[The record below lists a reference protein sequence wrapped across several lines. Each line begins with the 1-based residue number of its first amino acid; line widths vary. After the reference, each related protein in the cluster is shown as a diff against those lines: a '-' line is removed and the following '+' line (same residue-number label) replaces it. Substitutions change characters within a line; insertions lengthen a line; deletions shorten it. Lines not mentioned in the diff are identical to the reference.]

1 MSQEIPKVVGVA
13 LLAGV
18 VVGILLLSRPGPAPD
33 GNPSPATVQ
42 PSAITGTDNAV
53 AYSSMSREQ
62 LIAAVR
68 EKDAVISNTQV
79 RLAGQDRDVQSLS
92 AELVASEARV
102 EIQMQHVAALE
113 KAQPSGE
120 DAIPEVDVE
129 QRLADLSVAFDDAFA
144 AGDGDAVMTILRE
157 MRGMGAEAYPVKVSM
172 INQLLE
178 DREGDNVLE
187 LRPRHMYRSMGR
199 DPEFY
204 QFALQSEDASG
215 ALRLAAVHAMR
226 WRNDGGGTEI
236 FVEQL
241 QVETDERVIAALAEQ
256 LGRRPTGDDFGSDSV
271 SAIVEALDR
280 EYENGET
287 AEALLFALAAT
298 HSDFSKEALNQ
309 YAQTAISA
317 DVSESL
323 EAALRMASSPMAGL
337 GVTAVSPNTQA
348 ASIGL
353 EKGDVIVS
361 FDGKTVN
368 RRRQLIGM
376 VRAADPE
383 TAVTIEYYRDG
394 ELNEAE
400 VYGGYIGV
408 GIMSIGRSAEQ

>member
-215 ALRLAAVHAMR
+215 ALRLAAA
-226 WRNDGGGTEI
+226 
-236 FVEQL
+236 
-241 QVETDERVIAALAEQ
+241 
-256 LGRRPTGDDFGSDSV
+256 RRYSSN
-271 SAIVEALDR
+271 SCR
-280 EYENGET
+280 
-287 AEALLFALAAT
+287 
-298 HSDFSKEALNQ
+298 SR
-309 YAQTAISA
+309 
-317 DVSESL
+317 
-323 EAALRMASSPMAGL
+323 RMNA
-337 GVTAVSPNTQA
+337 
-348 ASIGL
+348 
-353 EKGDVIVS
+353 
-361 FDGKTVN
+361 
-368 RRRQLIGM
+368 
-376 VRAADPE
+376 
-383 TAVTIEYYRDG
+383 
-394 ELNEAE
+394 
-400 VYGGYIGV
+400 
-408 GIMSIGRSAEQ
+408 

>member
-1 MSQEIPKVVGVA
+1 
-13 LLAGV
+13 
-18 VVGILLLSRPGPAPD
+18 
-33 GNPSPATVQ
+33 
-42 PSAITGTDNAV
+42 
-53 AYSSMSREQ
+53 
-62 LIAAVR
+62 
-68 EKDAVISNTQV
+68 
-79 RLAGQDRDVQSLS
+79 
-92 AELVASEARV
+92 
-102 EIQMQHVAALE
+102 
-113 KAQPSGE
+113 
-120 DAIPEVDVE
+120 
-129 QRLADLSVAFDDAFA
+129 
-144 AGDGDAVMTILRE
+144 
-157 MRGMGAEAYPVKVSM
+157 
-172 INQLLE
+172 
-178 DREGDNVLE
+178 
-187 LRPRHMYRSMGR
+187 
-199 DPEFY
+199 
-204 QFALQSEDASG
+204 
-215 ALRLAAVHAMR
+215 
-226 WRNDGGGTEI
+226 
-236 FVEQL
+236 
-241 QVETDERVIAALAEQ
+241 VIAALAEQ
-256 LGRRPTGDDFGSDSV
+256 LGRRPAGDDFGSDSV

-287 AEALLFALAAT
+287 TEALLFALAAT